1 MQFLYKTEL
10 AWTAAALTE
19 KADQLK
25 CLGGIKEATDI
36 ERGSCRLR
44 AEQLQSIAERL
55 AAAVTDGDKRIAI
68 R

>member
-1 MQFLYKTEL
+1 MQVLYRTEL
-10 AWTAAALTE
+10 AWTAQALTE

-25 CLGGIKEATDI
+25 RLSEMEATTDI
-36 ERGSCRLR
+36 ERGSYQLR

-55 AAAVTDGDKRIAI
+55 AAAVANGDKRIAI

>member
-1 MQFLYKTEL
+1 MQILYKAEI
-10 AWTAAALTE
+10 AWTAKALTE

-25 CLGGIKEATDI
+25 RIGSMSAATDI
-36 ERGSCRLR
+36 ESGSCQLR

-55 AAAVTDGDKRIAI
+55 AAAVTNGDKRIAI